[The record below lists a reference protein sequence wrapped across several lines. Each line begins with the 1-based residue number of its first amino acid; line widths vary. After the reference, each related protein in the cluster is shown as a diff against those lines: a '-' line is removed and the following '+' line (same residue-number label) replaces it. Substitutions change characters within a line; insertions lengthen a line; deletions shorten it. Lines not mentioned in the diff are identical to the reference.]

1 MKEESKM
8 SKQENTKNKII
19 EVATHLFL
27 TKGYEATRISDIIKG
42 LDGLTKG
49 AVYHHFESKEDIF
62 NAVVEQIGRRNEQ
75 LFDEIK
81 YDKTLNGKEKLE
93 KVISLA
99 SGNGNMDQIIEMSPN
114 LLESPKLLATFM
126 MELNTITI
134 PQYLLPMIKEGIEDG
149 SISSKY
155 SIELAEM
162 IGVLLHIWLN
172 PLIFSNHN
180 FCNKLRLLNDV
191 LEQFNLRLFDEK
203 FIQKLEALSK

>member
-1 MKEESKM
+1 M

-81 YDKTLNGKEKLE
+81 YDKTLKGKEKLE

-155 SIELAEM
+155 STELAEM

-191 LEQFNLRLFDEK
+191 LEQFNLRLFDEE
-203 FIQKLEALSK
+203 FIQKLEKISK

>member
-1 MKEESKM
+1 M

-81 YDKTLNGKEKLE
+81 YDKTLKGKEKLE

-99 SGNGNMDQIIEMSPN
+99 SGNGNMEQIIEMSPN

-191 LEQFNLRLFDEK
+191 LEQFNLRLFDEE
-203 FIQKLEALSK
+203 FIQKLEKISK

>member
-1 MKEESKM
+1 M

-99 SGNGNMDQIIEMSPN
+99 SGNGNMEQIIEMSPN

-134 PQYLLPMIKEGIEDG
+134 PQYLLPMIMEGIEDG

-180 FCNKLRLLNDV
+180 FCNKLKLLNDV
-191 LEQFNLRLFDEK
+191 LDQFNLRLFDEE

>member
-1 MKEESKM
+1 M

-81 YDKTLNGKEKLE
+81 YDKTLKGKEKLE

-191 LEQFNLRLFDEK
+191 LEQFNLRLFDEE
-203 FIQKLEALSK
+203 FIQKFEKISK

>member
-1 MKEESKM
+1 M

>member
-1 MKEESKM
+1 M

-81 YDKTLNGKEKLE
+81 YDKTLKGKEKLE

-134 PQYLLPMIKEGIEDG
+134 LQYLLPMIKEGIEDG

-191 LEQFNLRLFDEK
+191 LEQFNLRLFDEE

>member
-1 MKEESKM
+1 M

-81 YDKTLNGKEKLE
+81 YDKTLKGKEKLE

-180 FCNKLRLLNDV
+180 FSNKLRLLNDV
-191 LEQFNLRLFDEK
+191 LEQFNLRLFDEE
-203 FIQKLEALSK
+203 FIQKLEKISK